1 MKYKV
6 VVTELVQH
14 SKLPQWALQLKL
26 QLSQYYKGL
35 TWPDKTECLRLIDR
49 EIDRLLFVVRNE
61 EKSGKVINR
70 RIEGDE
76 MTVFSG
82 YKETP
87 LLRISFEE
95 NGTA

>member
-1 MKYKV
+1 MNYKV

-26 QLSQYYKGL
+26 QLSQYYKSL
-35 TWPDKTECLRLIDR
+35 EWNDREQCLRLIDR
-49 EIDRLLFVVRNE
+49 EIDRMLFVVRNE

-70 RIEGDE
+70 RVEGNE
-76 MTVFSG
+76 MTVLSG

-87 LLRISFEE
+87 ILRISFEE
-95 NGTA
+95 TGN

>member
-1 MKYKV
+1 MNYKV

-26 QLSQYYKGL
+26 DVSQYYKGL
-35 TWPDKTECLRLIDR
+35 TWEDRGQCLRLIDR
-49 EIDRLLFVVRNE
+49 EVDRMCFVVRNTE
-61 EKSGKVINR
+61 TSGKIIKR
-70 RIEGDE
+70 RIEGNE
-76 MTVFSG
+76 MTVYSG

-95 NGTA
+95 N